1 MAVAV
6 IFVRNVT
13 GARSI
18 VLVVLWQA
26 VRGGVAMLED
36 YYIPPDAPECK
47 HDVCGY
53 CVACHVLGCFLYEPL
68 CESAKEEL
76 REAGKL
82 LTVLVREGRTRSAT
96 GLVGVSGNACP
107 PISSRGGRGWFLV
120 GGLVRA
126 GRGLPPPG
134 CPDGVQGRSP
144 SLDSYK
150 NKSHKY

>member
-1 MAVAV
+1 
-6 IFVRNVT
+6 
-13 GARSI
+13 
-18 VLVVLWQA
+18 
-26 VRGGVAMLED
+26 MLED